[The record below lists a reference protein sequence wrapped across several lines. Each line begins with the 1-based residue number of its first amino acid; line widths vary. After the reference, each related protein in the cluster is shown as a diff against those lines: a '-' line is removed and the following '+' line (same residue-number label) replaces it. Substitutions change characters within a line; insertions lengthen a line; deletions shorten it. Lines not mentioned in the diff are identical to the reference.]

1 MTANAAPL
9 LAQMLAGAWLA
20 QALSVAARLGIADR
34 LAAGPLSAAELA
46 ERLETDAIATYR
58 LLRALA
64 GAGVFRESEDGR
76 FALTPLASPLRADA
90 PDSVRDYAIMAGER
104 WVWASIGGLMHS
116 VKTGAP
122 AFHHLFG
129 VPLFDYYVAH
139 PEAGRIGSDGLK
151 SVGRGQDEAVAATL
165 ELRGGRRLVD
175 VGGGQGGLLAA
186 LLAAH
191 PEAEGML
198 FDLPHVV
205 ALAPPVLAAAGVA
218 SRCRITGGDF
228 FEALPRDGEIYLL
241 RKVLHDWDDRRA
253 DQLLA
258 VCRDAM
264 PAGARLVVAEAIV
277 PEGNAL
283 AYAKL
288 LDLLMLAY
296 AGGRERTEREYRALL
311 AAAGFTVDRI
321 VPTRSSLSLIE
332 ARRL

>member
-241 RKVLHDWDDRRA
+241 RKVLHDWDHRRA
-253 DQLLA
+253 GQLLA

-277 PEGNAL
+277 PEGNAP

>member
-64 GAGVFRESEDGR
+64 GAGVFRESVDGR
-76 FALTPLASPLRADA
+76 FALTPLAGPLRADA

-139 PEAGRIGSDGLK
+139 PEAGRIGSNGLK

-277 PEGNAL
+277 PEGNAP

>member
-277 PEGNAL
+277 PEGNAP

>member
-1 MTANAAPL
+1 MTANPAPL

-76 FALTPLASPLRADA
+76 FALTPLAGPLRADA

-139 PEAGRIGSDGLK
+139 PEAGRIGSNGLK

-277 PEGNAL
+277 PEGNAP

>member
-139 PEAGRIGSDGLK
+139 PEAGVYLVGMK
-151 SVGRGQDEAVAATL
+151 SYGRAPTFLALTGYEQVRSVAAAIAGDREAAERV
-165 ELRGGRRLVD
+165 ELVLPETGVCSGGGLVD
-175 VGGGQGGLLAA
+175 EPGTEGQASSGGCCGPIEPIALAA
-186 LLAAH
+186 
-191 PEAEGML
+191 
-198 FDLPHVV
+198 
-205 ALAPPVLAAAGVA
+205 
-218 SRCRITGGDF
+218 
-228 FEALPRDGEIYLL
+228 
-241 RKVLHDWDDRRA
+241 
-253 DQLLA
+253 
-258 VCRDAM
+258 
-264 PAGARLVVAEAIV
+264 PAI
-277 PEGNAL
+277 
-283 AYAKL
+283 
-288 LDLLMLAY
+288 
-296 AGGRERTEREYRALL
+296 
-311 AAAGFTVDRI
+311 
-321 VPTRSSLSLIE
+321 
-332 ARRL
+332 ARR